1 MTKATIELDSSAG
14 ISVEGVYY
22 STFLGDQCDPAV
34 EGGMSWTDLISDV
47 MEMYSVPSGPLVYDI
62 DSDSVQEVMAI
73 IDEMRNA
80 ADALEERVRMSK
92 ILLRDKW
99 VEAGAPRDNQDF
111 LVNYGEY
118 LDYVVNENQG

>member
-1 MTKATIELDSSAG
+1 MTRAIIKVDSSAG

-34 EGGMSWTDLISDV
+34 EGEMSWTDLISDV
-47 MEMYSVPSGPLVYDI
+47 MEMYSVPSGPLVYDT

-73 IDEMRNA
+73 ADEMRNA
-80 ADALEERVRMSK
+80 ADMMEEQVRLSK

-99 VEAGAPRDNQDF
+99 VEAGSPNDKQDF
-111 LVNYGEY
+111 IVNYGEY
-118 LDYVVNENQG
+118 LDYVVNKNQG